1 MKKVLITFILIVAT
15 LLVSTGVV
23 YASSA
28 QDAALAGLKN
38 TNAQAEM
45 TEGDPSQTIGGAI
58 SVLLGILSLI
68 FLIITIYA
76 GVMWMT
82 ASGNT
87 DSVEKARRMLIEG
100 AVGFVLTLSAY
111 AFTAYVVGEIT
122 SKIIN

>member
-1 MKKVLITFILIVAT
+1 MKKVLITFILIAAT
-15 LLVSTGVV
+15 LFVASGVV
-23 YASSA
+23 YANSA
-28 QDAALAGLKN
+28 QQAALDGLTN
-38 TNAQAEM
+38 TNKQAEM
-45 TEGDPSQTIGGAI
+45 SEGDPSETIGGAI

-76 GVMWMT
+76 GIMWMT

-111 AFTAYVVGEIT
+111 AFTAYVVGQIT
-122 SKIIN
+122 EKVIN

>member
-15 LLVSTGVV
+15 LLVSTGFV